1 MKKIKLNKKQI
12 ETVKQI
18 RSTPVGH
25 LKTDFHGNTKKV
37 MGLPIAM
44 YLAIVE
50 KKTKRYIEL
59 NKSNWCS
66 LSYPKKA
73 IELLRN
79 SQGLKNTNYFKI
91 LIEGNKNIYYAH
103 PEYGHEDYNK
113 SIAFPKNTKTLRLMY
128 LVNTILAGRN

>member
-50 KKTKRYIEL
+50 KKTKRYIE
-59 NKSNWCS
+59 
-66 LSYPKKA
+66 
-73 IELLRN
+73 
-79 SQGLKNTNYFKI
+79 
-91 LIEGNKNIYYAH
+91 GNKNIYYAH